1 MRTNGSLTEEKDKSG
16 SAMVINLSMQKNYL
30 LILNRIQV
38 GFNELGE
45 RSRNQFTNKS
55 NAQSEKILASD

>member
-16 SAMVINLSMQKNYL
+16 SAKVINLSMQKKYL

-38 GFNELGE
+38 GFN
-45 RSRNQFTNKS
+45 
-55 NAQSEKILASD
+55 SEKIFAAKPPSN

>member
-16 SAMVINLSMQKNYL
+16 SAKVINLSMQKKYL

>member
-45 RSRNQFTNKS
+45 RSRNQLTNKS
-55 NAQSEKILASD
+55 NAQSDKILASD